1 MKNKMKTKIKGM
13 SKKTLCG
20 ILSLVIVLSSV
31 SVGLVMSASGNYI
44 AMPALPDYHVMP
56 MAMSDDSSLFSKFD
70 NAKRYSYNKSQNQN
84 IMPADVFESQKR
96 KPGKTGLAAMTLSTR
111 GASIYKMCTNLG
123 INSIV
128 PVLSEKGS
136 NYGLLYTNQ
145 LQSRMLGYG
154 SMRTVKKYQE
164 NYREFPDYLGQRD
177 SGWSNE
183 YGRASLR
190 TNTFVEISDF
200 MVIARDAVI
209 PRYSSLSMTLNDDI
223 PVLHLGYTERLRVC
237 AAETVDSEVLETM
250 KLRIVLVPRKNQSA
264 TPIAVTARATEFS
277 SGSSQIT
284 FRVDDAD
291 ANKALYKEISK
302 DENRKGHG
310 FIASDEA
317 AGIEWVGY
325 EKLLNEEWKVLYVSD
340 ISEYGSYPI
349 QTTAGVIEGYN
360 VTIPVTDYVGN
371 QLLLPENWDVRT
383 RNATLDAVNP
393 YATLVQMSGTSI
405 KAESDKTSLEEDKW
419 PEDIERADLFS
430 GIGDTVDADIVM
442 SETVK
447 LGQGSLGDVK
457 IEWSISDADGNP
469 ITTSLKSI
477 DGYRE
482 TVNTDVV
489 SKLNF
494 ESFTIT
500 EDMQFNG
507 TQIKPLKIINCSY
520 IYDGSNNKMKADT
533 ETEKFFEPVISH
545 QSFLDIKG
553 PTVEV
558 VEGGVFK
565 VNDSSYTPASS
576 DEVYYIIGLEISDSK
591 VKGAEDAVTYGS
603 GITAEI
609 PSFVGLTSYDGAPNV
624 SYQYSMQKTPDY
636 ITGDLPVTGTIG
648 AGESGTEFTVPA
660 EGIFYM
666 HLKMYPENGTE
677 ISDEQG
683 ITAAFRLKDAKGN
696 ESNIGVP
703 LVELGLDKKSPVITN
718 LAVKDL
724 ETLTVTASVED
735 TNKISRF
742 EYQWVEPGAQPVA
755 NGWTM
760 LDLTGKDPYAPSF
773 DISYGE
779 NVADTYFD
787 KVLYVRVYDGK
798 ENGISGSI
806 RVTADF
812 EKRIPVYTVNGRID
826 VPSAAHSITVQA
838 PYTKQTNTKGGY
850 TRVTVVSG
858 DKTYVRNILLDGEE
872 TAELFN
878 ISAEWYEVTVADGK
892 YTSVSSVT
900 PDFDHY
906 GYITVD
912 FAASSSDLTPVQGAD
927 VTPSDDTHFSVAEG
941 VTVAN
946 APARDDVHAVEL
958 SGVYAADG
966 TEMSVVTADGYTYY
980 EVSKTLTG
988 IRYSF
993 TLNNALV
1000 PDWER
1005 MNVDFANSYAVLLR
1019 TDANGTLDT
1028 AEEISERYSLGSSS
1042 NQSVILSDKDKNGNI
1057 YETGAYIL
1065 KVYVAQK
1072 DGRTQEFILGE
1083 YIVLDNSELPEVFGV
1098 REYTRTVAA
1107 TYQDSYNGPIVET
1120 ITAEEGQVLDA
1131 INVSVAKPDNYA
1143 HISELEVVEKDG
1155 NPIYVLEHQNAIPNG
1170 TTYPS
1175 YIRTNIVAQY
1185 EGVNILG
1192 KDIGKVKGIRYWNKA
1207 QSGDYTSLEYTVNY
1221 ASDNQAEVYISNFF
1235 GWYSDYM
1242 ESDVVSAEE
1251 LAQTDVSEFK
1261 TAIGTNTVCYQLVM
1275 ENGKESP
1282 VYTFELNL
1290 FDHQIDMELEYEF
1303 GPSVEKETV
1312 EYIYDEET
1320 WEVTGETVIKKETA
1334 QYVDVYV
1341 SNAYSPVG
1349 GLKLYHSKYNDKSRS
1364 WEHTEITDTANPV
1377 RLTLSSDGY
1386 EGNDSTRN
1394 DVTGTPDCW
1403 EFITLVD
1410 AVGTAVTA
1418 YPILSDSD
1426 NNAENLYPY
1435 GVNPGIGT
1443 MTVNYYDESFSTV
1456 GADDK
1461 VAHNFVFNETD
1472 GASIG
1477 DVVDSITV
1485 QVDNRAPVTLDA
1497 DIYSDE
1503 NSFIEGMNDAG
1514 IVSFGSGYFSVGDI
1528 TYTYRDMVELVFP
1541 YDPTL
1546 ENGAQVNHTVTI
1558 SGYLD
1563 NEQVYT
1569 ETFNVTDE
1577 NTAPSLELY
1586 VPYFGKNQI
1595 YANTY
1600 LTKTPDSTDY
1610 RNYTESVFESFY
1622 ADGDYTV
1629 EVYDKY
1635 GMRYDLPLT
1644 VSGLPANPVIT
1655 FSETEPTTK
1664 PVTITVT
1671 SASGTLDYEELPEG
1685 WSIEGEGTS
1694 ELVITA
1700 TKNTDSDDSYVECIY
1715 EDGNIEYIGLYVDNI
1730 YPDEIVPK
1738 VEWQYNRYKVNA
1750 DDNSYEGEI
1759 TAILVDENGTEVIDP
1774 KTGVSPKYVFVPDGV
1789 TEYTFSGYTNIAG
1802 ATGPDITAVLP
1813 VTLKAHET
1821 TTTANDKYSPD
1832 LAITG
1837 FATYNGSAQNIQAI
1851 FTKSDSTR
1859 PEDADIVMADYS
1871 EIYGEKVYSDID
1883 LLLREI
1889 GWADSYVL
1897 DVDVLDENAV
1907 KLFITQ
1913 DIYADVP
1920 DYKNGKSDTVD
1931 GVSLIGRTLEISK
1944 NTSFALHAV
1953 DKEGNATSVRFDV
1966 TTLGS
1971 AAPEPNIVQ
1980 VLTKKG
1986 DEVRVY
1992 VLPPNMEGVTNL
2004 TVTSDG
2010 AQTETDTTSIFYG
2023 YQYMSYKD
2031 NQKVIIGYSYD
2042 HGGATHKGDI
2052 ELDIVQIDNSVPTV
2066 DETKWSANYDEY
2078 GQRLTNKDIS
2088 VQLDLNKALSD
2099 IYPVDSDGSRIPA
2112 PDGVT
2117 VSYLEDRVT
2126 VVYEQNAPEITL
2138 KAISALNKTLV
2149 GYIELPAIKTIDKI
2163 PAEVTASV
2171 EYAQNRKNAVITFN
2185 ASEDVI
2191 LQYSGKKGTQFTEKV
2206 TAEGTFTY
2214 NFADLAGS
2222 VTEVKVEIADLITQE
2237 LTLVLATEKNDAS
2250 IINPETYDVDIGD
2263 VLYAKTNRNATVTVN
2278 GESAQTVP
2286 ANVWTA
2292 VEIKEDSEGLYPI
2305 IKAQDDYGYTA
2316 IVQLLR
2322 IPVKDRTPPA
2332 VIVKKNMIST
2342 SIESTD
2348 DEIKALLAENI
2359 MVTDDV
2365 TPSDKLTVNYDYNI
2379 GQTGGKYLVTC
2390 SVADEN
2396 GNETVKTFWLRVYD
2410 GKEMKITVNGN
2421 AVERDETV
2429 MVSTG
2434 EQTISLSF
2442 TGEPYKVV
2450 YKPGIKSV
2458 GQMKT
2463 GSTPVTQGYT
2473 DAKEN
2478 TFTLDFSES
2487 GYYSFLVTTQSN
2499 ETYRFVL
2506 YAE

>member
-1 MKNKMKTKIKGM
+1 MKNKLKTKIKGM

-31 SVGLVMSASGNYI
+31 SVGLVISASGDYI
-44 AMPALPDYHVMP
+44 SMPSLSDYHVMP
-56 MAMSDDSSLFSKFD
+56 MSMSEDGALFSKFD
-70 NAKRYSYNKSQNQN
+70 NADHYFYNESQSQN
-84 IMPADVFESQKR
+84 MSPYDVFESQKR
-96 KPGKTGLAAMTLSTR
+96 RPGKTGLAALTLSTR
-111 GASIYKMCTNLG
+111 GAGIYKMCTNLG
-123 INSIV
+123 NNNIA
-128 PVLSEKGS
+128 PVLRFPGI
-136 NYGLLYTNQ
+136 NYGLLDTSQ
-145 LQSRMLGYG
+145 FQSRMLGYG
-154 SMRTVKKYQE
+154 LMRTVKSYHE
-164 NYREFPDYLGQRD
+164 NYREYPQYLGHRD
-177 SGWSNE
+177 SDWSE
-183 YGRASLR
+183 KYGGARIPV
-190 TNTFVEISDF
+190 NTFVEVTDF
-200 MVIARDAVI
+200 MVLTRDAVM
-209 PRYSSLSMTLNDDI
+209 PQYRGASMNLSNDI
-223 PVLHLGYTERLRVC
+223 PVLHLRYSERLRVC
-237 AAETVDSEVLETM
+237 ASETVNSEVLETM

-264 TPIAVTARATEFS
+264 TPIAVTARATGL
-277 SGSSQIT
+277 GSDTIT
-284 FRVDDAD
+284 FEIDDAD
-291 ANKALYKEISK
+291 ENKALYKEISK
-302 DENRKGHG
+302 DENHTGHG

-325 EKLLNEEWKVLYVSD
+325 EEILNEEWKVLYVSD

-349 QTTAGVIEGYN
+349 QTTAGVIDGYN
-360 VTIPVTDYVGN
+360 VTLPITDFIGN
-371 QLLLPENWDVRT
+371 QISLPGNWDLRS
-383 RNATLDAVNP
+383 RNVTLDAVNP

-430 GIGDTVDADIVM
+430 GTGDTVDADIVM
-442 SETVK
+442 SEAVR
-447 LGQGSLGDVK
+447 LGQGSLSDVK

-477 DGYRE
+477 DGHRE
-482 TVNTDVV
+482 TVNSAVV

-500 EDMQFNG
+500 EDMQLNG
-507 TQIKPLKIINCSY
+507 SQIKPLRIINCSY
-520 IYDGSNNKMKADT
+520 IYDGSNNKMKEDT
-533 ETEKFFEPVISH
+533 ENEKFFEPVISH

-553 PTVEV
+553 PTVEI
-558 VEGGVFK
+558 VEGGIFK
-565 VNDSSYTPASS
+565 VNDSAYTPASS
-576 DEVYYIIGLEISDSK
+576 DEVYYIIALDISDSK

-603 GITAEI
+603 GITADI

-624 SYQYSMQKTPDY
+624 SYQYQMSRTPDY
-636 ITGDLPVTGTIG
+636 IAGNLPATGTIG
-648 AGESGTEFTVPA
+648 AGESETEFTVPA

-666 HLKMYPENGTE
+666 HLKMYPEKGTE

-696 ESNIGVP
+696 ESNVGVP
-703 LVELGLDKKSPVITN
+703 IVELGLDDKSPVITN

-724 ETLTVTASVED
+724 ETLTVTAAVED

-742 EYQWVEPGAQPVA
+742 EYQWVEPNAQPAA

-760 LDLTGKDPYAPSF
+760 LDLTGKEPCAPSV

-779 NVADTYFD
+779 NVSDTYFD
-787 KVLYVRVYDGK
+787 KVLYVRAYDGK

-826 VPSAAHSITVQA
+826 VPSATHSITVQA

-850 TRVTVVSG
+850 TRATVVSG
-858 DKTYVRNILLDGEE
+858 DKTYVRVINLANGE

-878 ISAEWYEVTVADGK
+878 TSAEWYEVKIADGK
-892 YTSVSSVT
+892 YASVSSAT
-900 PDFDHY
+900 PAFDHY

-912 FAASSSDLTPVQGAD
+912 FAASSADLTPVQGAD
-927 VTPSDDTHFSVAEG
+927 VTPSGDTHFSAAEG
-941 VTVAN
+941 VTIAN
-946 APARDDVHAVEL
+946 APARNDVHSVEL
-958 SGVYAADG
+958 GGVYAADG
-966 TEMSVVTADGYTYY
+966 TEMAAVIADDYTYY
-980 EVSKTLTG
+980 EVNQTLTG

-993 TLNNALV
+993 TLNNALI

-1005 MNVDFANSYAVLLR
+1005 VNVDFANSYAVLLR

-1028 AEEISERYSLGSSS
+1028 AEEISVRYSLGSSS
-1042 NQSVILSDKDKNGNI
+1042 NQSIILSHKDKNGNI
-1057 YETGAYIL
+1057 YDTGAYIL
-1065 KVYVAQK
+1065 KVCVAQK
-1072 DGRTQEFILGE
+1072 DGGTQEFVLGE
-1083 YIVLDNSELPEVFGV
+1083 YIVLDNSKLPEVFGV
-1098 REYTRTVAA
+1098 RNYSRTVAA
-1107 TYQDSYNGPIVET
+1107 TYQSSYNGPIVET
-1120 ITAEEGQVLDA
+1120 ITAEEGQVLDT
-1131 INVSVAKPDNYA
+1131 INISVAKPDRYA
-1143 HISELEVVEKDG
+1143 NIANPEIVKNEG
-1155 NPIYVLEHQNAIPNG
+1155 NPVYVLEHQNAIPNG
-1170 TTYPS
+1170 TSYPTS
-1175 YIRTNIVAQY
+1175 VRTNIVAQY
-1185 EGVNILG
+1185 SSQNILG

-1207 QSGDYTSLEYTVNY
+1207 QTGDYTALEYTVNY
-1221 ASDNQAEVYISNFF
+1221 AYEDQAELYIYNQF
-1235 GWYSDYM
+1235 GWYSDHD
-1242 ESDVVSAEE
+1242 ENSVVSAEE
-1251 LAQTDVSEFK
+1251 LAQTDVSDFK
-1261 TAIGTNTVCYQLVM
+1261 VAIGNNTVCYQLIM
-1275 ENGKESP
+1275 ENGKQSP
-1282 VYTFELNL
+1282 VYTFEINL

-1303 GPSVEKETV
+1303 GPAIDLEDRG
-1312 EYIYDEET
+1312 YGYDENDEYYEYT
-1320 WEVTGETVIKKETA
+1320 TTKKLA

-1341 SNAYSPVG
+1341 TNAYSPIG
-1349 GLKLYHSKYNDKSRS
+1349 GLKLYHSKYVDERNT
-1364 WEHTEITDTANPV
+1364 WEHTEITDTASPI

-1386 EGNDSTRN
+1386 EGSDSTRN
-1394 DVTGTPDCW
+1394 DITGTPECW

-1410 AVGTAVTA
+1410 SVGTAVTA
-1418 YPILSDSD
+1418 YPILPFVNNTED
-1426 NNAENLYPY
+1426 NRYPY
-1435 GVNPGIGT
+1435 GINPEIGT
-1443 MTVNYYDESFSTV
+1443 MTVNYYDENVSTV
-1456 GADDK
+1456 GTHDGI
-1461 VAHNFVFNETD
+1461 AHNFVFNVNS
-1472 GASIG
+1472 GAQIG
-1477 DVVDSITV
+1477 TVVDSVTV
-1485 QVDNRAPVTLDA
+1485 QVDDRGPVTLNTDMT
-1497 DIYSDE
+1497 SDE
-1503 NSFIEGMNDAG
+1503 NDFIDGANNAG
-1514 IVSFGSGYFSVGDI
+1514 IVSFDRGYFSVGDVA
-1528 TYTYRDMVELVFP
+1528 YTYRDMVELVFP

-1546 ENGAQVNHTVTI
+1546 ENGAEVNHTVTI
-1558 SGYLD
+1558 CGYLD
-1563 NEQVYT
+1563 GEEVYAR
-1569 ETFNVTDE
+1569 TFNITAE
-1577 NTAPSLELY
+1577 NTAPVLGLNA
-1586 VPYFGKNQI
+1586 PYLGENRIF
-1595 YANTY
+1595 ANTY
-1600 LTKTPDSTDY
+1600 LNKEPEASDSYYAT
-1610 RNYTESVFESFY
+1610 SVYETFY

-1635 GMRYDLPLT
+1635 GVKYDLPLT
-1644 VSGLPANPVIT
+1644 VSGLPADPVVT
-1655 FSETEPTTK
+1655 FSETEPTTQ

-1671 SASGTLDYEELPEG
+1671 TQAGTLELPDSLPEG
-1685 WSIEGEGTS
+1685 WSSEGANTS
-1694 ELVITA
+1694 KLVITA
-1700 TKNTDSDDSYVECIY
+1700 TNNGYAYIDHMDEN
-1715 EDGNIEYIGLYVDNI
+1715 GEYIGYIAPEVNNI
-1730 YPDEIVPK
+1730 YPSEIVAK
-1738 VEWQYNRYKVNA
+1738 VEWQYNKYKVNA
-1750 DDNSYEGEI
+1750 EDNTYEGEI
-1759 TAILVDENGTEVIDP
+1759 TAILVDENGTEIIDP
-1774 KTGVSPKYVFVPDGV
+1774 KTGVTPKYVFVPDGV

-1813 VTLKAHET
+1813 VTLKAYET
-1821 TTTANDKYSPD
+1821 TTTASDEFSPD
-1832 LAITG
+1832 VAITG
-1837 FATYNGSAQNIQAI
+1837 FATYDGSAQNIQAI

-1859 PEDADIVMADYS
+1859 PEEAGVIMPDYS

-1897 DVDVLDENAV
+1897 DVDVVDENAV

-1913 DIYADVP
+1913 DIYADIP

-1953 DKEGNATSVRFDV
+1953 DKEGNVTSVQFNV

-1980 VLTKKG
+1980 VLTKTG

-2004 TVTSDG
+2004 NITGDG

-2042 HGGATHKGDI
+2042 HGGATHKGNI
-2052 ELDIVQIDNSVPTV
+2052 EIDIVQIDNSVPSV

-2078 GQRLTNKDIS
+2078 GQRLTNQDIS
-2088 VQLDLNKALSD
+2088 VQMDLNKALSD
-2099 IYPVDSDGSRIPA
+2099 IYPVDSSGSRTLT

-2117 VSYLEDRVT
+2117 ISYLEDRVT

-2171 EYAQNRKNAVITFN
+2171 EYAQNRRNAVITFN
-2185 ASEDVI
+2185 ASEDVV

-2206 TAEGTFTY
+2206 TEEGTFTY

-2222 VTEVKVEIADLITQE
+2222 VTEVKVEITDLVTE
-2237 LTLVLATEKNDAS
+2237 KLTLVLATEKSDAS

-2263 VLYAKTNRNATVTVN
+2263 VLYAKTNRNSTLTVN
-2278 GESAQTVP
+2278 GKSAQTAA

-2305 IKAQDDYGYTA
+2305 IKAQDAYGNAA

-2332 VIVKKNMIST
+2332 IIVKKNLIST
-2342 SIESTD
+2342 SIDSSEA
-2348 DEIKALLAENI
+2348 EIKALLAENI

-2365 TPSDKLTVNYDYNI
+2365 TPSDKLTVSYEYNI
-2379 GQTGGKYLVTC
+2379 GQTGGKYLVSC
-2390 SVADEN
+2390 RVSDEN
-2396 GNETVKTFWLRVYD
+2396 NNETVKAFWIRVYD
-2410 GKEMKITVNGN
+2410 GKEMKITVNGET
-2421 AVERDETV
+2421 VEKDETV
-2429 MVSTG
+2429 IVPAG
-2434 EQTISLSF
+2434 EQKINLSF

-2450 YKPGIKSV
+2450 YKPGIKSI
-2458 GQMKT
+2458 GQMKI

-2499 ETYRFVL
+2499 ETFRFVL

>member
-1 MKNKMKTKIKGM
+1 MKNKLKTKIKGM
-13 SKKTLCG
+13 SRRTLCG

-31 SVGLVMSASGNYI
+31 SVGLVISASGDYI
-44 AMPALPDYHVMP
+44 SMPSLSSYHVMP
-56 MAMSDDSSLFSKFD
+56 VSMSEDGDLFSKFD
-70 NAKRYSYNKSQNQN
+70 NAERYFYNQRQGTNM
-84 IMPADVFESQKR
+84 IATDVFESQKR
-96 KPGKTGLAAMTLSTR
+96 KPGKTGIAAMTLSTR
-111 GASIYKMCTNLG
+111 GASIANMCTNLG
-123 INSIV
+123 KGAIR
-128 PVLSEKGS
+128 PVLSNGGP
-136 NYGLLYTNQ
+136 NYGLLDTSQ
-145 LQSRMLGYG
+145 LQSRVLGYG
-154 SMRTVKKYQE
+154 SMRTVKSYHE
-164 NYREFPDYLGQRD
+164 NYREYPQYLGNRD
-177 SGWSNE
+177 SGWSEE
-183 YGRASLR
+183 YGGASISV
-190 TNTFVEISDF
+190 NTFVEVSDF
-200 MVIARDAVI
+200 MVLTRDAVM
-209 PRYSSLSMTLNDDI
+209 PTYKSASMNISNDI
-223 PVLHLGYTERLRVC
+223 PVLHLNFSEKLRVC
-237 AAETVDSEVLETM
+237 AAETVNSEVLETM
-250 KLRIVLVPRKNQSA
+250 KLRIVLVPIKDQDA
-264 TPIAVTARATEFS
+264 TPIAVTARATVLDTYK
-277 SGSSQIT
+277 IT
-284 FRVDDAD
+284 FEIDDAD
-291 ANKALYKEISK
+291 ENKALYKEISK
-302 DENRKGHG
+302 NEGHKGHG
-310 FIASDEA
+310 FIASDET

-325 EKLLNEEWKVLYVSD
+325 EEILNEEWKVLYVSD

-349 QTTAGVIEGYN
+349 QTTAGIIEGYN
-360 VTIPVTDYVGN
+360 VTLPVTDYIGN
-371 QLLLPENWDVRT
+371 QIILPWNWDLRT
-383 RNATLDAVNP
+383 RNVTLDAVNP

-405 KAESDKTSLEEDKW
+405 KAESDKTNLEEDKW

-447 LGQGSLGDVK
+447 LGQGSFSDVK
-457 IEWSISDADGNP
+457 IEWSISDANGNP

-477 DGYRE
+477 DGYRQ
-482 TVNTDVV
+482 TVNSNVV

-500 EDMQFNG
+500 EDMQLNG
-507 TQIKPLKIINCSY
+507 TQIKPLRIINCSY
-520 IYDGSNNKMKADT
+520 IYDGSNNKMKEDT

-565 VNDSSYTPASS
+565 VNDSAYTPASS

-591 VKGAEDAVTYGS
+591 VKGAEGAVTYGS
-603 GITAEI
+603 GITAEM

-624 SYQYSMQKTPDY
+624 SYQYTMSRTPDY
-636 ITGDLPVTGTIG
+636 ITGNLPETGTIG
-648 AGESGTEFTVPA
+648 TGESETEFTVPA

-718 LAVKDL
+718 LAVKNL
-724 ETLTVTASVED
+724 ETLTVTATVED

-742 EYQWVEPGAQPVA
+742 EYQWVEPSAQPA
-755 NGWTM
+755 DNGWTM
-760 LDLTGKDPYAPSF
+760 LDLTGKEPCAPSF
-773 DISYGE
+773 DISYDG
-779 NVADTYFD
+779 NVSDTYFD
-787 KVLYVRVYDGK
+787 KVLYVRAFDGK

-850 TRVTVVSG
+850 TRATVVSG
-858 DKTYVRNILLDGEE
+858 DKTYVRVINLADGE

-878 ISAEWYEVTVADGK
+878 TSAEWYEVTIADGK

-900 PDFDHY
+900 PAFDHY

-912 FAASSSDLTPVQGAD
+912 FAASSADLTPVQGAD
-927 VTPSDDTHFSVAEG
+927 VTPSDDTHFSVTEG
-941 VTVAN
+941 VTIAN
-946 APARDDVHAVEL
+946 APARDDVHSVEL
-958 SGVYAADG
+958 GGVYAADG
-966 TEMSVVTADGYTYY
+966 TEMAAVTANGYTYY

-993 TLNNALV
+993 TLNNAV
-1000 PDWER
+1000 VSDWER
-1005 MNVDFANSYAVLLR
+1005 MNVDFANSYAVLLK

-1057 YETGAYIL
+1057 YDTGAYIL

-1072 DGRTQEFILGE
+1072 DGGTQEFILGE

-1098 REYTRTVAA
+1098 REYSRTVAA
-1107 TYQDSYNGPIVET
+1107 TYQSSYNGPLVET
-1120 ITAEEGQVLDA
+1120 ITAEDGQVLDT
-1131 INVSVAKPDNYA
+1131 INISVAKPDRYA
-1143 HISELEVVEKDG
+1143 NIANSEVVKNEG
-1155 NPIYVLEHQNAIPNG
+1155 NPVYVLEHQNAIPNG

-1175 YIRTNIVAQY
+1175 YISTDIVAQY
-1185 EGVNILG
+1185 DSVNILG

-1221 ASDNQAEVYISNFF
+1221 AYEDQAELYISNYF

-1242 ESDVVSAEE
+1242 ESNVVSAEE
-1251 LAQTDVSEFK
+1251 LAQTDVSNFK
-1261 TAIGTNTVCYQLVM
+1261 AAIGSNTVCYQLIM

-1282 VYTFELNL
+1282 VYTYELNL
-1290 FDHQIDMELEYEF
+1290 FDHQIEMELEYEF
-1303 GPSVEKETV
+1303 GPAIDLEDSG
-1312 EYIYDEET
+1312 YGYDENDEYYEYT
-1320 WEVTGETVIKKETA
+1320 TTKKLA
-1334 QYVDVYV
+1334 QYVDVYIT
-1341 SNAYSPVG
+1341 NAYSPIG
-1349 GLKLYHSKYNDKSRS
+1349 GLKLYHSKYDDYYNN
-1364 WEHTEITDTANPV
+1364 WEHTEITDTASPI

-1386 EGNDSTRN
+1386 EGSDATRT
-1394 DVTGTPDCW
+1394 DITGTPECW

-1410 AVGTAVTA
+1410 SVGTAVTA
-1418 YPILSDSD
+1418 YPILPFVNNTED
-1426 NNAENLYPY
+1426 NRYPY
-1435 GVNPGIGT
+1435 GINPEIGT
-1443 MTVNYYDESFSTV
+1443 MTVNYYDETYSTV
-1456 GADDK
+1456 GTHDG
-1461 VAHNFVFNETD
+1461 VAHNFVFNKTS

-1485 QVDNRAPVTLDA
+1485 QVDDRGPVTLNA
-1497 DIYSDE
+1497 DMYSDE
-1503 NSFIEGMNDAG
+1503 NDFIDGANNAG
-1514 IVSFGSGYFSVGDI
+1514 IVSFGSGYFSVGSI
-1528 TYTYRDMVELVFP
+1528 TYSYRDMVELVFP

-1546 ENGAQVNHTVTI
+1546 ENGAEVNHTVTI
-1558 SGYLD
+1558 CGYLD
-1563 NEQVYT
+1563 GEEIYSK
-1569 ETFNVTDE
+1569 TFNVTAE
-1577 NTAPSLELY
+1577 NTAPTLELY
-1586 VPYFGKNQI
+1586 APYLGENRVH
-1595 YANTY
+1595 ANTY
-1600 LTKTPDSTDY
+1600 ISKTPDST
-1610 RNYTESVFESFY
+1610 NYNNFKKEITETFY

-1635 GMRYDLPLT
+1635 GVKYDLPLT
-1644 VSGLPANPVIT
+1644 VSGIPTDPVVTI
-1655 FSETEPTTK
+1655 SETEPTTK

-1671 SASGTLDYEELPEG
+1671 SESGTLDYEELPEG
-1685 WSIEGEGTS
+1685 WSAEGKGTS
-1694 ELVITA
+1694 KLVITA
-1700 TKNTDSDDSYVECIY
+1700 TKNTDSNGFYVDCIY
-1715 EDGNIEYIGLYVDNI
+1715 DDDNYESVGIYVDNI
-1730 YPDEIVPK
+1730 YPSEIVPK
-1738 VEWQYNRYKVNA
+1738 VEWQYNKYKVNA
-1750 DDNSYEGEI
+1750 EDNTYEGEI

-1774 KTGVSPKYVFVPDGV
+1774 KTGVAPKYVFVPDGV

-1821 TTTANDKYSPD
+1821 TTTANDEYSPD
-1832 LAITG
+1832 VAITG
-1837 FATYNGSAQNIQAI
+1837 FATYGGSTQTIQAI
-1851 FTKSDSTR
+1851 FTKSDLTR
-1859 PEDADIVMADYS
+1859 PEDANVVMPDYS
-1871 EIYGEKVYSDID
+1871 EIYGEKVYGDID

-1907 KLFITQ
+1907 KLFVTQ
-1913 DIYADVP
+1913 DIYAAVP

-1953 DKEGNATSVRFDV
+1953 DKEGNVTCVQFNV

-1971 AAPEPNIVQ
+1971 EAPEPNIVQ
-1980 VLTKKG
+1980 VLTKTG

-2010 AQTETDTTSIFYG
+2010 VQTETDTTSIFYG

-2042 HGGATHKGDI
+2042 HGGATHKGNI

-2066 DETKWSANYDEY
+2066 DEMKWSANYDEY
-2078 GQRLTNKDIS
+2078 GQRLTNQDIS
-2088 VQLDLNKALSD
+2088 VQMDLNKALSD
-2099 IYPVDSDGSRIPA
+2099 IYPVDSDGNRTLT

-2117 VSYLEDRVT
+2117 ISYLEDRVT

-2222 VTEVKVEIADLITQE
+2222 VTEVKVEISDLITQE
-2237 LTLVLATEKNDAS
+2237 LTLVLATEKSDAS
-2250 IINPETYDVDIGD
+2250 IIDPETYDVDIGD
-2263 VLYAKTNRNATVTVN
+2263 VLYAKTNRKATVTVN
-2278 GESAQTVP
+2278 SESAQTAA

-2305 IKAQDDYGYTA
+2305 IKAQDDYGNAA

-2332 VIVKKNMIST
+2332 VIVKKNLVST

-2348 DEIKALLAENI
+2348 AEIKALLAENI

-2365 TPSDKLTVNYDYNI
+2365 TPADKLAVSYEYNI

-2390 SVADEN
+2390 RVSDEN
-2396 GNETVKTFWLRVYD
+2396 NNETVKAFWLRVYD
-2410 GKEMKITVNGN
+2410 GKEMKITVNGET
-2421 AVERDETV
+2421 VERDETV
-2429 MVSTG
+2429 VVSTG
-2434 EQTISLSF
+2434 KQEINLSF